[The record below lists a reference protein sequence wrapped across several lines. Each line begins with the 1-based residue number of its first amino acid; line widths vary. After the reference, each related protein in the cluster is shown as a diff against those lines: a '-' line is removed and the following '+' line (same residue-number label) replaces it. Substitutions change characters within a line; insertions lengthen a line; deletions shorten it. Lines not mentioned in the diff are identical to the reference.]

1 MSGRPVGR
9 LLDWAARLTGR
20 RFSDNRRI
28 VAALRGA
35 HISTLGIASP
45 TGGEF
50 GMKRG
55 FLVLLLLAMCA
66 AMAGCTFYFGGWG
79 TSSGKV
85 VKVIG
90 DGLQEPLP
98 AVQITY
104 TSVSDPDFKC
114 QTQSNNE
121 GYWTT
126 DWLKIDRYEVQF
138 DHPDCESIAIT
149 ADVRKRGGD
158 TPVYPHPIRMVPKED
173 TIIGK

>member
-1 MSGRPVGR
+1 M
-9 LLDWAARLTGR
+9 
-20 RFSDNRRI
+20 
-28 VAALRGA
+28 LRGA
-35 HISTLGIASP
+35 HASTLGIASL

-55 FLVLLLLAMCA
+55 LLVFLVLAVCA
-66 AMAGCTFYFGGWG
+66 ATAGCTFYFGGWG

-104 TSVSDPDFKC
+104 TSVSDPDFKY

-121 GYWTT
+121 GYWMT
-126 DWLKIDRYEVQF
+126 DWLKIDRYIVEFEHRECADV
-138 DHPDCESIAIT
+138 AIT
-149 ADVRKRGGD
+149 VDVRKRGGD
-158 TPVYPHPIRMVPKED
+158 TPVYPYPIRMVPEED